1 VRSLKAHETVAMP
14 VIPSSQEAE
23 FPASLG
29 CIGRPCFKAIVS
41 QVQWLTPVILATQ
54 EADQEDR
61 GLKPA

>member
-1 VRSLKAHETVAMP
+1 MP

-41 QVQWLTPVILATQ
+41 QAQWLTPVILATQ